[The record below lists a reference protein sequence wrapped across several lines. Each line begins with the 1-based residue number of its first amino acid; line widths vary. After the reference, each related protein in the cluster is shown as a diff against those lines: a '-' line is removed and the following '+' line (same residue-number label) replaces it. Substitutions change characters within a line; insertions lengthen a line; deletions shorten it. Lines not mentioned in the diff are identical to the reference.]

1 MTKNPRKKTSI
12 SDQKSHINGGKIIDK
27 STKKDTKT
35 TVTRDK
41 NMV

>member
-1 MTKNPRKKTSI
+1 MTKNPRKK
-12 SDQKSHINGGKIIDK
+12 SDQKLHLNGGKIIDK

-35 TVTRDK
+35 TVSRDK